1 MLRIM
6 FPTCSRKNVLDL
18 FRLDGKASYVTGG
31 GQGLGEAMAVALA
44 QAGSA
49 VAVVDVN
56 PVTAKEVADRIC
68 GFGGHAIYLKA
79 DVTNSGEV
87 ASMIRGVVDA
97 FGQLDIAVNNAGIAQ
112 RGPAQEVCDEDWKRI
127 VDVNLNGV
135 FFCARE
141 AGRQM
146 IRQGHGGSI
155 INTASMSGSIVNK
168 GRTVAAYCTTKAG
181 VKHLTKALAAEWAKH
196 GIRVNSI
203 SPGYMKT
210 PLIAKSLQDPE
221 SARCMIDTTPMAR
234 IGEPWEL
241 AGTVVYLASQA
252 SSFVTGH
259 DLIVDGGYTVW

>member
-1 MLRIM
+1 M
-6 FPTCSRKNVLDL
+6 FPACSRENVLDL

-56 PVTAKEVADRIC
+56 PATAKKVADRIC
-68 GFGGHAIYLKA
+68 GFGGHAIHLKV
-79 DVTNSGEV
+79 DVSNSGEV
-87 ASMIRGVVDA
+87 ASMVRTVVDA
-97 FGQLDIAVNNAGIAQ
+97 FGKLDIAVNNAGISH
-112 RGPAQEVCDEDWKRI
+112 RGPAEEVSDEDWKRV
-127 VDVNLNGV
+127 VDVNLHGV

-146 IRQGHGGSI
+146 IRQGHGGSV
-155 INTASMSGSIVNK
+155 INTASMSGSIVNV
-168 GRTVAAYCTTKAG
+168 GRTIAAYCTTKAG
-181 VKHLTKALAAEWAKH
+181 VKHLTKALAVEWAKH
-196 GIRVNSI
+196 AIRVNSI
-203 SPGYMKT
+203 SPGYMRT
-210 PLIAKSLQDPE
+210 PTVEKWFQDPE
-221 SARCMIDTTPMAR
+221 TARRMIDTTPMAR